1 MDICGK
7 IMLANL
13 KRCPGVASPAGIF
26 PRAYCVAKADIVKW
40 PTLPPNTGTEASATY
55 VGDFV
60 LAADKHW
67 SVIDLIAEESPVTS
81 EAQGKS
87 YSQTSLN
94 KATLKYPGTDKA
106 ATAFARTANAADL
119 VYLVR
124 DKLGNYRVI
133 GSEAYNT
140 LTKVGQALGGAATD
154 DSGTTIEIEVTDI
167 MPAPF
172 YEGKIDTEEGDLGGD
187 GASTEGGE

>member
-7 IMLANL
+7 VMLGNL
-13 KRCPGVASPAGIF
+13 KRCPGISSLAGIY

-40 PTLPPNTGTEASATY
+40 PTLPENTGTEASATY

-60 LAADKHW
+60 LAADKNW

-81 EAQGKS
+81 EVQGKS
-87 YSQTSLN
+87 YNQTSLN

-106 ATAFARTANAADL
+106 ATAFARAANAADL
-119 VYLVR
+119 VYIVR

-140 LTKVGQALGGAATD
+140 LTKVGQALGAAATD

-172 YEGKIDTEEGDLGGD
+172 YEGKIETADGDLGGD
-187 GASTEGGE
+187 PVEKGGE